1 MTKFT
6 FYLPEQQMERIR
18 KLSKQTGLSVSEL
31 LRRAIDDLL
40 AKYED
45 RFTGVNHVPNIQSQD
60 NHRQEK
66 RSDSQ

>member
-1 MTKFT
+1 
-6 FYLPEQQMERIR
+6 MENIR

-40 AKYED
+40 AKY
-45 RFTGVNHVPNIQSQD
+45 VPNIQIQD
-60 NHRQEK
+60 NNRQEN